1 MFMPENAVYFVRK
14 YSSVFTVSMF
24 LVAFSNVATLALAM
38 ATYIRSVD
46 LDFSVP
52 FLFAAL
58 VVGGAIQGACSI
70 KILRGCPRWA
80 NGIMSLFYFYLLLSA
95 SAILCDPHLGLYIVA
110 LACPLLGIYCLNSRR
125 YQEMLNAAE
134 VIRLERVVGPH
145 PKPIA
150 LRLLATAE
158 GRLHSESEEAGLFSD
173 RRISVM
179 VVVCWILSIFC
190 VGVIVV
196 KLYLIYSGVVDGVV
210 MAGNRYGPQQS
221 HSLVEE
227 PWDYG
232 FSMFMHVLSIGFC
245 ALFLRLMLLLR
256 R

>member
-1 MFMPENAVYFVRK
+1 MFMPGNALYFVRE
-14 YSSVFTVSMF
+14 YSSVFIASMF

-38 ATYIRSVD
+38 GMYVRIIG
-46 LDFSVP
+46 LDCSVP

-58 VVGGAIQGACSI
+58 VVGGAIQGVCGF
-70 KILRGCPRWA
+70 KILRGCPRWV

-95 SAILCDPHLGLYIVA
+95 LAIFSAPHLGLYFVA

-134 VIRLERVVGPH
+134 VLRLERVVGPH

-150 LRLLATAE
+150 LRLLAMTEA
-158 GRLHSESEEAGLFSD
+158 RLHSEPEEAALFSD
-173 RRISVM
+173 RSITVM
-179 VVVCWILSIFC
+179 MVVCWVLSIVC
-190 VGVIVV
+190 VGVIVM

-221 HSLVEE
+221 HSLVDE

>member
-1 MFMPENAVYFVRK
+1 
-14 YSSVFTVSMF
+14 MF

-38 ATYIRSVD
+38 GMYVRRMD
-46 LDFSVP
+46 LDFSMP
-52 FLFAAL
+52 FLFAAI
-58 VVGGAIQGACSI
+58 VVGGAIQGVCGF
-70 KILRGCPRWA
+70 KILHGCPRWVD
-80 NGIMSLFYFYLLLSA
+80 GIMSLFYFYLLLSA
-95 SAILCDPHLGLYIVA
+95 STILSDPHLGLYFVA

-150 LRLLATAE
+150 LRLLTTAE
-158 GRLHSESEEAGLFSD
+158 GRLHSESEEAELFSD
-173 RRISVM
+173 RSIAVM
-179 VVVCWILSIFC
+179 MVVCWVLSIFC

-196 KLYLIYSGVVDGVV
+196 KLSLIYSGVVDGVV
-210 MAGNRYGPQQS
+210 MAGNRYGPPRS
-221 HSLVEE
+221 YSLVDE